1 MGEGIILGGLSVPE
15 AKPEDFKR
23 LVSNRHARYVY
34 EILET
39 HEAGIELVGCEVK
52 SLRASEANLKDS
64 YAVVK
69 NGELWLLNANITPY
83 PQGNRAN
90 PDPVRSRRLLLHKS
104 EIVRLAGKIA
114 QRGLTL
120 VPLSIYLKGRR
131 MKVELGLA
139 RGKHTYDK
147 KQTLKERDLKR
158 DAARAERA
166 RG

>member
-1 MGEGIILGGLSVPE
+1 MSE
-15 AKPEDFKR
+15 AKTSDIR
-23 LVSNRHARYVY
+23 TLVGNRQARHLY

-52 SLRASEANLKDS
+52 SLRASAANLKDS

-69 NGELWLLNANITPY
+69 DGELWLLNAQITPY
-83 PQGNRAN
+83 PQGNRMN
-90 PDPVRSRRLLLHKS
+90 PDPDRSRRLLLHKS
-104 EIVRLAGKIA
+104 EIVRLAGKVA

-120 VPLSIYLKGRR
+120 VPLSIYLKKRR
-131 MKVELGLA
+131 VKVELALV

-158 DAARAERA
+158 EAERAERA
-166 RG
+166 ENRK